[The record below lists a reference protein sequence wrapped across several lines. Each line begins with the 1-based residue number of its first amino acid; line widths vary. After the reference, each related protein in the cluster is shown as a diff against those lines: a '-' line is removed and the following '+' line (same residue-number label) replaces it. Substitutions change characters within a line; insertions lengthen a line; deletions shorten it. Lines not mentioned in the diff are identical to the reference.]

1 MAELVLQAETGRE
14 FGSASSR
21 RLRRAGR
28 IPAVVYGGGG
38 EAVEISVATRDLRT
52 VLTTEAGL
60 NALINLEIGGESQL
74 SVVKDLQRHP
84 VRSEV
89 LHVDFLRIDR
99 NQELQRDIPIY
110 TQGEAREV
118 IASRGVAEQVMSS
131 LTVWAKPNDI
141 PNEIVVDISEL
152 ALNEAIR
159 VGDLTLPAGVR
170 TDIED
175 EEPIVV
181 GKATRMSLAAEREEA
196 AEGEAEGEGE
206 GEGAEDE
213 AGEAEAGAD
222 DES

>member
-84 VRSEV
+84 VRS
-89 LHVDFLRIDR
+89 
-99 NQELQRDIPIY
+99 P
-110 TQGEAREV
+110 
-118 IASRGVAEQVMSS
+118 
-131 LTVWAKPNDI
+131 
-141 PNEIVVDISEL
+141 
-152 ALNEAIR
+152 
-159 VGDLTLPAGVR
+159 
-170 TDIED
+170 
-175 EEPIVV
+175 
-181 GKATRMSLAAEREEA
+181 
-196 AEGEAEGEGE
+196 
-206 GEGAEDE
+206 
-213 AGEAEAGAD
+213 
-222 DES
+222 